1 MFYNPLYLNLYRNI
15 KLLPIGAYVQEQTEA
30 YKTQRLISAIFLV
43 AGTCIGGGMLAL
55 PVATGIS
62 GFFPSITMMAIVWFA
77 MTTSALFLLEV
88 NLWMK
93 QGAHVIT
100 MSSTI
105 LGPVGKM
112 VSWIVYLFIAYAS
125 LVAYTAAGG
134 DLVIDGMTSLV
145 GFSVNK
151 ELGCFLFIFFF
162 GSIVTIGSYF
172 VGRVN
177 TILFVGMIGAYFALI
192 VTGLSETK
200 FELLTH
206 KRWSTSF
213 LAIPLLLTTFS
224 FQTMLPS
231 LTPYLKS
238 NAKALRWAVIGGTS
252 LTFIVYVLWQWMVL
266 GIVPVSGPNSLLK
279 ALEVGEPVTRFLREH
294 VKADYVSTIAE
305 YFAFFALVTSFLG
318 IALGLKDFLADGLH
332 IAKRGW
338 GQILLGILLII
349 PTYIFAAYFDRIFL
363 IALDSSGGFGDS
375 ILNGIMP
382 VLMVWIGRYYLNFSH
397 EKSYRVWGGKPLL
410 IVIFCFFLG
419 SLILESLIHVGY
431 TCSIFDACQA
441 FVREQYEGGGI

>member
-1 MFYNPLYLNLYRNI
+1 
-15 KLLPIGAYVQEQTEA
+15 VQEQTEPFS
-30 YKTQRLISAIFLV
+30 KRRLISAIFLV

-62 GFFPSITMMAIVWFA
+62 GFFPSIIMMALVWLG
-77 MTTSALFLLEV
+77 MTTSALLLLEV

-93 QGAHVIT
+93 EGAHVIT

-105 LGPVGKM
+105 LGPLGKV

-134 DLVIDGMTSLV
+134 VLVIDGMSSLLNFTV
-145 GFSVNK
+145 TK
-151 ELGCFLFIFFF
+151 ELGCLFFILFF
-162 GSIVTIGSYF
+162 GSVVTIGSYF

-177 TILFVGMIGAYFALI
+177 SILFVGMIGAYFLLI
-192 VTGLSETK
+192 TTGLSETR
-200 FELLTH
+200 FDLLLH
-206 KRWSTSF
+206 SNWSTSF

-238 NAKALRWAVIGGTS
+238 NARALRLAVIGGTS
-252 LTFIVYVLWQWMVL
+252 LTFIVYFLWQWMVL

-279 ALEVGEPVTRFLREH
+279 ALEVGEPITRFLREH
-294 VKADYVSTIAE
+294 VKTDYVSSIAE

-318 IALGLKDFLADGLH
+318 IALGLKDFLADGLN
-332 IAKRGW
+332 ISKKGW
-338 GQILLGILLII
+338 GQICLGLLLVI

-382 VLMVWIGRYYLNFSH
+382 VLMVWVGRYYLFFPN
-397 EKSYRVWGGKPLL
+397 ENSYRVWGGKPLL
-410 IVIFCFFLG
+410 IATFAFFIC
-419 SLILESLIHVGY
+419 SLILESLVHMGY
-431 TCSIFDACQA
+431 VCSIFDVCQA
-441 FVREQYEGGGI
+441 FIQEQYQGGGI